1 MNSGSLA
8 RFILIA
14 LVFLLLSAAPIHAVD
29 FNNIDTYAKLRDAI
43 TEAVGN
49 LYADTINITADI
61 TLEADLP
68 TIGGTV
74 TINGDGGKFIID
86 GDGKYRPFYVNTSG
100 ILTLN
105 NLIIDRAYIGG
116 SGHAQYDHGASIKA
130 EGVLT
135 LNRVTVRNGS
145 TATTASLN
153 LSAGGIHFTGSD
165 LDINNSAIHNNS
177 SYSNG
182 GGIRIDGKGTTTIV
196 NTSIYG
202 NSSGSRGGGIYMGVT
217 GTPIVRLYQV
227 TITGNTTTN
236 AGGNISSNT
245 AAGLRAFGGTL
256 HLRNS
261 IIYGNTFSGN
271 QENCR
276 IGSSVTVSALSGN
289 IIGGGSDATCT
300 ASQTTGDPDLAG
312 PSVHGLGNFYIPR
325 ADSPAI
331 DAVTCL
337 ASSIDGYNVDQRG
350 EARPNPPGETDKC
363 DIGAIEH
370 AGYTPPPPPTQIPAP
385 PTQIPAPPPS
395 RFVGGD
401 DGDDGSS
408 PSSASDSSDDEANQA
423 AVAVIRYS
431 PAQSCQ
437 TLQPDIVVSKA
448 SSGTSCQL
456 VEGSEIGH
464 PDVIAVMPSLVVD
477 IWGWITPKTQVCFRA
492 DSGSIK
498 FIDTT
503 MLPRTVADLPV
514 VSEASGLLCATIDGA
529 GQVALVAGPPAPAI
543 AVETPAADKL
553 SDCMVRTQYMLN
565 FRAAPGG
572 EIIDILPF
580 NIKLTAMERSA
591 GFFKVDYMGAQ
602 GWVSE
607 DLVEP
612 IGTCG

>member
-14 LVFLLLSAAPIHAVD
+14 LVFLLLSAAPVHAVD

-61 TLEADLP
+61 TLEDDLP
-68 TIGGTV
+68 TIGATV

-86 GDGKYRPFYVNTSG
+86 GDGKYRPFYVNVSG

-145 TATTASLN
+145 TSTTASLG
-153 LSAGGIHFTGSD
+153 LGAGGIHFTGSD

-177 SYSNG
+177 SYANG
-182 GGIRIDGKGTTTIV
+182 GGIRIDGIGTTTIV

-202 NSSGSRGGGIYMGVT
+202 NSSGSRGGGIYMGAT

-236 AGGNISSNT
+236 AGGSASSNP
-245 AAGLRAFGGTL
+245 AAGLRANGGTL

-289 IIGGGSDATCT
+289 IIGGGSDSTCT
-300 ASQTTGDPDLAG
+300 ASQTTDDPDLAG
-312 PSVHGLGNFYIPR
+312 PSVHSLGNFYIPR

-385 PTQIPAPPPS
+385 S
-395 RFVGGD
+395 RFVG
-401 DGDDGSS
+401 GDDGSS

-423 AVAVIRYS
+423 AVAVIRYL

-437 TLQPDIVVSKA
+437 TLQPDIVVSDA
-448 SSGTSCQL
+448 SSGTSCQR

-464 PDVIAVMPSLVVD
+464 PDVIAAMPSLVVD
-477 IWGWITPKTQVCFRA
+477 IWGWVTPDTRVCFRA

-503 MLPRTVADLPV
+503 MLPRKVADLPV
-514 VSEASGLLCATIDGA
+514 FSEPGGLLCATINGA
-529 GQVALVAGPPAPAI
+529 GQVALVPGPPAPPVA
-543 AVETPAADKL
+543 AEPLAADEL

-607 DLVEP
+607 DLVELL
-612 IGTCG
+612 GTCG